1 MDFAVHY
8 TPEQEEFRSEV
19 RLWLDANAPA
29 HLGEHAEHDEPVE
42 IYLQRRELGRRMGER
57 GWLYP
62 LGARQY
68 GGGGLSLDAT
78 LVLIEEM
85 QRIGLSLPPYY
96 DSGGVIGS
104 VAIHVW
110 GSEEQKQAF
119 LPKIY
124 SGEQR
129 TWQLLT
135 EPGAGSDLA
144 AVSTQG
150 VRHGDSYRIT
160 GEKVFIGSAN
170 GADAL
175 WTLVRTGEASERHK
189 NLSWFMID
197 ANAPGITITP
207 MRMIGGNDKNTIHF
221 DNVEVSA
228 LNLVGGENQ
237 GWTVATT
244 HLELEHGLRIDNLIG
259 QRLER
264 YWEALLV
271 EWQKRQEASP
281 VPPSPFARDLLV
293 QAYVQKEVVRLL
305 GIRNFWLSSGE
316 HELTYEGSQAYFMEK
331 TTTQWLAHSMIDM
344 LGTAAVVDTDGSQ
357 TSALI
362 ASAQAG
368 SIYEMHGGGT
378 GEIQKMIIARRLGL
392 GRQPV
397 EKSGRLR

>member
-8 TPEQEEFRSEV
+8 TPEQEQFRQEV
-19 RLWLDANAPA
+19 RDWLQVNVAPG
-29 HLGEHAEHDEPVE
+29 LGEHPEHDEPVE
-42 IYLQRRELGRRMGER
+42 IYRQRRQLGRRLGER

-62 LGARQY
+62 LGGREY
-68 GGGGLSLDAT
+68 GGGGLTLDAT

-85 QRIGLSLPPYY
+85 QRVGLSLPPYY

-104 VAIHVW
+104 VAIQVW
-110 GSEEQKQAF
+110 GTEEQKQAF

-124 SGEQR
+124 RGEQR

-135 EPGAGSDLA
+135 EPGAGSDVA
-144 AVSTQG
+144 AASTQA
-150 VRHGDSYRIT
+150 VRHGDGYRIT

-175 WTLVRTGEASERHK
+175 WTLVRTGDAAARHQ

-197 ANAPGITITP
+197 ADAPGITITP
-207 MRMIGGNDKNTIHF
+207 MRLIGGTDKNSVHF
-221 DNVEVSA
+221 DNVEVPA

-271 EWQKRQEASP
+271 QWQKRLASSP
-281 VPPSPFARDLLV
+281 VPPSPVARDLLV
-293 QAYVQKEVVRLL
+293 QAYVRKEVVRLL
-305 GIRNFWLSSGE
+305 GVRNFWLSSGAE
-316 HELTYEGSQAYFMEK
+316 ELTYEGPQAYFMEK
-331 TTTQWLAHSMIDM
+331 TTTQWLAQAMIDL
-344 LGTAAVVDTDGSQ
+344 LGTGAVVDADGSQ
-357 TSALI
+357 ASALI

-378 GEIQKMIIARRLGL
+378 AEIQKMIIARRLGL
-392 GRQPV
+392 GRRQV
-397 EKSGRLR
+397 ERSGRLR